1 MKRYPLIEFMI
12 KHGDKVAA
20 GGALLLAASAGYC
33 WFVTGQL
40 SVLMGGIALAAV
52 GYFFIRLLVEVL
64 QVIAETLL
72 PR

>member
-12 KHGDKVAA
+12 KHGDIVAIA
-20 GGALLLAASAGYC
+20 TPALLVASAGYC
-33 WFVTGQL
+33 WAVTGQRGAVYGG
-40 SVLMGGIALAAV
+40 VLLAAV
-52 GYFFIRLLVEVL
+52 GYFVVRLLVEVL